1 MITRLIG
8 AVLALLSAWWLAR
21 ALRALRI
28 EHRTRRAQR

>member
-1 MITRLIG
+1 MITRLAG
-8 AVLALLSAWWLAR
+8 AAMAVASAWWLAR